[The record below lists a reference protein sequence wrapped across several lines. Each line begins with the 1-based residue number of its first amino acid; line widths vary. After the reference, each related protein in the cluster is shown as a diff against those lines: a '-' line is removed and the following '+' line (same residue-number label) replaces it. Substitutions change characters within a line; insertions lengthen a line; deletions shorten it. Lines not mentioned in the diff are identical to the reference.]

1 VVDADAKADRLRRE
15 ADRVARMSGLLAER
29 DAALEARALLQAAR
43 AELEAERATL
53 DRAWA
58 EQWRGAKAVT
68 LRSPREMRGFVARR
82 EAILQG
88 VREAESSGEES
99 ERIGARLKLDHV
111 AVLAALA
118 AADSAAVADTR
129 WPALL
134 DRTERVLDELEDVRA
149 RRREFTDTLRD
160 LTAQR
165 TVLENESTEHGR
177 ALEQWA
183 QEWAAAAGLLASDV
197 LLPVPSSFVSAFA
210 VGALGPVLGAV
221 SVWTGMTAGA
231 LIGYAVGHGGGRP
244 LVARVVGPSELARAD
259 RLFAR
264 YGKGVL
270 VVCRGV
276 PVLAEASVLL
286 AGAARMPLVGFAWV
300 TSAAHVGLALAYALV
315 TSFGA
320 EGAWAMLAPFAL
332 GIAVPALAILVLK
345 RAPETE
351 EGS

>member
-1 VVDADAKADRLRRE
+1 MPGHPAIRWTLVGVFTTALIVVPFALFETRFSDSSQAFLSSTTSRGI
-15 ADRVARMSGLLAER
+15 VA
-29 DAALEARALLQAAR
+29 
-43 AELEAERATL
+43 
-53 DRAWA
+53 
-58 EQWRGAKAVT
+58 
-68 LRSPREMRGFVARR
+68 
-82 EAILQG
+82 
-88 VREAESSGEES
+88 
-99 ERIGARLKLDHV
+99 
-111 AVLAALA
+111 
-118 AADSAAVADTR
+118 
-129 WPALL
+129 
-134 DRTERVLDELEDVRA
+134 
-149 RRREFTDTLRD
+149 
-160 LTAQR
+160 
-165 TVLENESTEHGR
+165 
-177 ALEQWA
+177 
-183 QEWAAAAGLLASDV
+183 AAAAGLLASDV

-345 RAPETE
+345 RVERRAPAR
-351 EGS
+351 SLPPPPNDCY